1 MNRRTRIAT
10 PMPRRRLPPSNR
22 PTRNARLI
30 EIPQSFAVER
40 GNGWMLAYAPGK
52 NPLPGKVIA
61 RMQASPFIQ
70 GLQEQSLQVVKSSDG
85 KYSISK
91 RYGKMAITYL
101 NPNDPILPK
110 RSTQKSIVPD
120 PSLDIENLAEGIHAM
135 SLEDDEPME
144 TQS

>member
-1 MNRRTRIAT
+1 MNRRGRPNA
-10 PMPRRRLPPSNR
+10 MPARRPPPSQ
-22 PTRNARLI
+22 PPRNARLI

-40 GNGWMLAYAPGK
+40 GNGWTLAYAPGK

-70 GLQEQSLQVVKSSDG
+70 GLQDQSLQIVKSADG
-85 KYSISK
+85 KYIISK

-110 RSTQKSIVPD
+110 RSTQKTIVPD
-120 PSLDIENLAEGIHAM
+120 PSLNIDNLAEGIHAM
-135 SLEDDEPME
+135 TMDEDDGDAQP
-144 TQS
+144 

>member
-1 MNRRTRIAT
+1 MNRRPRTAT
-10 PMPRRRLPPSNR
+10 PMPSRRPLPPNR
-22 PTRNARLI
+22 PPRNARLI

-40 GNGWMLAYAPGK
+40 GNGWTLAYAPGK

-85 KYSISK
+85 KYTISK

-110 RSTQKSIVPD
+110 RTTQKTIVPD
-120 PSLDIENLAEGIHAM
+120 PSLDLELLAEGIHAM
-135 SLEDDEPME
+135 NTEQEAEE
-144 TQS
+144 TS

>member
-1 MNRRTRIAT
+1 MNRRARPNNPIPA
-10 PMPRRRLPPSNR
+10 RRPLPPQ
-22 PTRNARLI
+22 PPRNARLI

-40 GNGWMLAYAPGK
+40 GNGWTLAYAPGK

-70 GLQEQSLQVVKSSDG
+70 GLQDQSLQVVKSSDG
-85 KYSISK
+85 KYTISK

-110 RSTQKSIVPD
+110 RSTQKTIVPD
-120 PSLDIENLAEGIHAM
+120 PSLNIDNLAEGIHAM
-135 SLEDDEPME
+135 TMDDEE
-144 TQS
+144 GDTQP

>member
-1 MNRRTRIAT
+1 MNRRTRPSG
-10 PMPRRRLPPSNR
+10 PMPIRRPPTSQ
-22 PTRNARLI
+22 PPRNARLI

-40 GNGWMLAYAPGK
+40 GNGWTLAYAPGK

-70 GLQEQSLQVVKSSDG
+70 GLQDQSLQVVKSSDG
-85 KYSISK
+85 KYTISK

-110 RSTQKSIVPD
+110 RSTQKTIVPD
-120 PSLDIENLAEGIHAM
+120 PSLNIDNLAEGIHAM
-135 SLEDDEPME
+135 TMDDEE
-144 TQS
+144 GDTQP